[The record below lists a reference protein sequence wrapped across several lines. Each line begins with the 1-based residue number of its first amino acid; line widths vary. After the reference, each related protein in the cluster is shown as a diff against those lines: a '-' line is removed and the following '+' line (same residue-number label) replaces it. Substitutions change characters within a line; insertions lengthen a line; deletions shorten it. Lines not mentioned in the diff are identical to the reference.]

1 MRASTATALNVMGCP
16 VAVSSAQAASARV
29 RWPWSA
35 GIGLADQQ
43 VEPFGEAAVAGGLG
57 APAAGGGVGGEG
69 FGIGSLQLQDGQEA
83 GVVAE
88 VRAVLAD
95 VGVGARSLGGGAQAV

>member
-16 VAVSSAQAASARV
+16 VAVSSAQAASARG
-29 RWPWSA
+29 RWPSSA
-35 GIGLADQQ
+35 GIGLAEQQ

-69 FGIGSLQLQDGQEA
+69 FGSGSLRWQDGREA
-83 GVVAE
+83 GGGAG
-88 VRAVLAD
+88 VRAVLA
-95 VGVGARSLGGGAQAV
+95 GARGGARSLGGGAAAV